1 VLAARL
7 RPVPSTSN
15 CERMFPVSA
24 KAVVACFAAVKIEMK
39 KLLLVSVLMLA
50 FGSAHAFRNEYSNKP
65 LLGEMNQED
74 YVCGSI
80 QFSIRPKDRW
90 VVWKHTNMPFK
101 TSPIVTWAPQE
112 IEWRL
117 PSPHAPPIIE
127 RRFSEVW
134 FGPKI
139 HFVQRKFGPF
149 LVKGANSWLCIREI
163 DQKLDVTPGVTLDAD
178 GKARFDP

>member
-1 VLAARL
+1 
-7 RPVPSTSN
+7 
-15 CERMFPVSA
+15 
-24 KAVVACFAAVKIEMK
+24 MK
-39 KLLLVSVLMLA
+39 KLLLISVLMLA
-50 FGSAHAFRNEYSNKP
+50 FEPAHAFTNEDPYYTS

-80 QFSIRPKDRW
+80 QFSIRPKDGW
-90 VVWKHTNMPFK
+90 VVWKQKNMPFE
-101 TSPIVTWAPQE
+101 TSQIIRWAPQV

-117 PSPHAPPIIE
+117 PTPPFNPQETPVIE
-127 RRFSEVW
+127 RRFLEVW

-139 HFVQRKFGPF
+139 HFVQRTYGPF

-178 GKARFDP
+178 GKARFY